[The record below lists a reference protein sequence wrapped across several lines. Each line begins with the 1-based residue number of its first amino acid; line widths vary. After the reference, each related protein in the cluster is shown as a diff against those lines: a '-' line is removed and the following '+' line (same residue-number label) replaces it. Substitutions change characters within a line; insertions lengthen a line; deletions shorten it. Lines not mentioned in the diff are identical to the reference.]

1 MEGVPRIRNSSDL
14 EGARGGKEVEEG
26 LGRPSRE
33 GNAKASFGITLPGY
47 QVGRMF
53 WKTVNKVYVIYSM
66 FNKIAFATITSIRII

>member
-1 MEGVPRIRNSSDL
+1 MVMEGVHRIRNSSDL
-14 EGARGGKEVEEG
+14 EGAHGGKEVEEG

-53 WKTVNKVYVIYSM
+53 
-66 FNKIAFATITSIRII
+66 